1 MERLLSENCT
11 VERGEGYYCSIERGR
26 VLVERG
32 GGGTTVEKRKCPRQK
47 SLIIFYM
54 KSIDDDERRLSSLK
68 GAVSR
73 DFLPFFHFM
82 NRTHLGP

>member
-68 GAVSR
+68 
-73 DFLPFFHFM
+73 DYF
-82 NRTHLGP
+82 

>member
-1 MERLLSENCT
+1 MSENCT
-11 VERGEGYYCSIERGR
+11 LERGEGYFCSIERGR

-47 SLIIFYM
+47 SLIIFNM

-68 GAVSR
+68 NYFYKYFVSG
-73 DFLPFFHFM
+73 FFTF
-82 NRTHLGP
+82 